1 MRFLRSPFLWA
12 VLAGLAVLL
21 AAFVPVLWQMTQP
34 RPAAAVTELPAPWQ
48 IERGPQG
55 ELRALGLRLPGSTL
69 ADAQARWGDDL
80 QVALIE
86 SRGQPLA
93 LEAYT
98 DRWQGGGV
106 TGKLVLASNA
116 QPAVVQRWK
125 DRSQRRETI
134 DANAQR
140 WSLHADD
147 RADALRS
154 GVAGI
159 SFLPASRMDAATL
172 RARFGDPAQQ
182 LNAADGSVHWLYPER
197 GLAIAWD
204 EASGRVLL
212 QLVAVADFD
221 TRLRAPLLATVSAA
235 ALAASAPASGPA
247 R

>member
-1 MRFLRSPFLWA
+1 MRFPRSPFLWA

-21 AAFVPVLWQMTQP
+21 AAFVPVLWQMMQP
-34 RPAAAVTELPAPWQ
+34 RPVSSVAELPAPWQ

-55 ELRALGLRLPGSTL
+55 EVRALGLRLPGSTL
-69 ADAQARWGDDL
+69 ADAAARWGDDL

-98 DRWQGGGV
+98 DRWQGGGI

-140 WSLHADD
+140 WALHADD

-172 RARFGDPAQQ
+172 RARFGEPAQQ
-182 LNAADGSVHWLYPER
+182 LKAADGGLHWLYPDR

-204 EASGRVLL
+204 ESSGRVLL
-212 QLVAVADFD
+212 QLVAPADFD
-221 TRLRAPLLATVSAA
+221 ARLRAPLAA
-235 ALAASAPASGPA
+235 AVSPAASAPASGQP